1 MYSFRFQRSS
11 IDTEDDFADNV
22 IIISSSFSPS
32 TAVWPDW
39 VIFERS
45 WSQIFFKKWPNFMMT
60 FWAILKNIILLVKT
74 AAATFWATFVKIW
87 ATFYISIW
95 SHCSTVT
102 HLQSFPCPSLH
113 MSLFLYLL
121 SFKNK
126 SPFPQVET
134 HSIIISLYFILPTIF
149 AFFLLCLFTI
159 YYLSFILFSLLTNTP
174 FSLLLSIS
182 FFACLTFCLFA
193 WSFTLFIF
201 LNNLPVYLYL
211 SFSETRTFLC
221 LPVSVESPLFIF
233 SPFCPSCQIHFSTCV
248 NFQMI
253 C

>member
-1 MYSFRFQRSS
+1 MAEFY
-11 IDTEDDFADNV
+11 DDFLGYFEKHQSSSKNCCCYFLGNLCKNLGYV
-22 IIISSSFSPS
+22 LYQHLVTLFNGHPPSILSMSISSYVSLSIPSLFQKQITFSS
-32 TAVWPDW
+32 
-39 VIFERS
+39 S
-45 WSQIFFKKWPNFMMT
+45 WNSQHHHLFI
-60 FWAILKNIILLVKT
+60 
-74 AAATFWATFVKIW
+74 
-87 ATFYISIW
+87 FYI
-95 SHCSTVT
+95 T
-102 HLQSFPCPSLH
+102 HHIC
-113 MSLFLYLL
+113 LL
-121 SFKNK
+121 SFVFVYN
-126 SPFPQVET
+126 
-134 HSIIISLYFILPTIF
+134 
-149 AFFLLCLFTI
+149 LLSVFH
-159 YYLSFILFSLLTNTP
+159 
-174 FSLLLSIS
+174 SLLLTYQHTFLSSSKYI

>member
-1 MYSFRFQRSS
+1 
-11 IDTEDDFADNV
+11 
-22 IIISSSFSPS
+22 
-32 TAVWPDW
+32 
-39 VIFERS
+39 
-45 WSQIFFKKWPNFMMT
+45 MMT

-182 FFACLTFCLFA
+182 FLHVLPFVYLLEVLLGL
-193 WSFTLFIF
+193 SFLITYLSIFIF
-201 LNNLPVYLYL
+201 PSLKLVRFFVYLSRLNLL
-211 SFSETRTFLC
+211 SLSSH
-221 LPVSVESPLFIF
+221 PSVQAAKFIF
-233 SPFCPSCQIHFSTCV
+233 RLVSISR
-248 NFQMI
+248 
-253 C
+253 

>member
-45 WSQIFFKKWPNFMMT
+45 WSQIFFKKGPNFMMT

-102 HLQSFPCPSLH
+102 HLLSMSISSYVSLSIPSLFQKQITFSSSWNSQH
-113 MSLFLYLL
+113 HHLFIFYITHHICLLSFVFVYNLLSVFHSLLLTYQHTFLSSSKYIFFCMSYLL
-121 SFKNK
+121 S
-126 SPFPQVET
+126 
-134 HSIIISLYFILPTIF
+134 I
-149 AFFLLCLFTI
+149 CLKF
-159 YYLSFILFSLLTNTP
+159 YSFYLS
-174 FSLLLSIS
+174 
-182 FFACLTFCLFA
+182 
-193 WSFTLFIF
+193 
-201 LNNLPVYLYL
+201 
-211 SFSETRTFLC
+211 
-221 LPVSVESPLFIF
+221 
-233 SPFCPSCQIHFSTCV
+233 
-248 NFQMI
+248 
-253 C
+253 